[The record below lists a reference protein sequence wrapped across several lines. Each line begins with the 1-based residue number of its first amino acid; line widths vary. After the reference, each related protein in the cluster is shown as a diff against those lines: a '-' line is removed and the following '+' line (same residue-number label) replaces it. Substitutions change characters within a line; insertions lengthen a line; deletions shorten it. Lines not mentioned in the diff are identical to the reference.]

1 MEEKTKVVTF
11 DKAVSTDNNEAPL
24 INQKKAPDEEIV
36 VNEQRIEDHGIP
48 SNCEAISAQERLTKA
63 LEKPQISGV
72 NKEQKSSYRCLSLN
86 DL

>member
-24 INQKKAPDEEIV
+24 IKQKKAPEEIV

-48 SNCEAISAQERLTKA
+48 SKCETISAQERLTKA